1 MGGSGNITRF
11 IFVLILLFV
20 NLSGQFYFKYSIYDI
35 PLSEINFLY
44 LGNIFSLLLSFLII
58 LGAIVLYIFNR
69 GYELREFSVFTTI
82 MIMTIS
88 SYFIGYVLVTAN
100 YEPLNSYIMGLPSRR
115 VYLAIVF
122 IVNLFL
128 HYYMLAYIWGIL
140 LGRQSS
146 GSIKAVSGSV
156 LAIGLTLGFAYYF
169 ISSQDY
175 HNKNY
180 QSLPRYDSAVVLG
193 AAVWSNNKP
202 STIFEGR
209 IKKVYNLA
217 KQGKVRKIQLT
228 GGNAPG
234 EISEAQ
240 AAKNHLKSLG
250 LTGAYITIEE
260 ATSTTSQQIEFI
272 RENYFQNTLVKQN
285 IVIISDDF
293 HLARALEMSNFFNI
307 DVSGLAS
314 DYKLSLDKL
323 LYYRAR
329 ESIALVLFWLFGI

>member
-1 MGGSGNITRF
+1 MGSSGNIARF
-11 IFVLILLFV
+11 LFVLSLLLV
-20 NLSGQFYFKYSIYDI
+20 NLLGQIYFKYSIYEI
-35 PLSEINFLY
+35 PLSEINFFY
-44 LGNIFSLLLSFLII
+44 LGNIFNILLSLLII
-58 LGAIVLYIFNR
+58 LGAIILYVFNS

-82 MIMTIS
+82 LILTIS

-100 YEPLNSYIMGLPSRR
+100 YKPLNSYILGLPSRR
-115 VYLAIVF
+115 VYLAIIF
-122 IVNLFL
+122 LVNLSL

-146 GSIKAVSGSV
+146 GSIKAMSGSF

-175 HNKNY
+175 HNKDY
-180 QSLPRYDSAVVLG
+180 KTLPRYDNAVVLG

-202 STIFEGR
+202 STIFEER
-209 IKKVYNLA
+209 IKKVYNVA
-217 KQGKVRKIQLT
+217 MKGKVRNIQLT

-234 EISEAQ
+234 ELSEAQ
-240 AAKNHLKSLG
+240 AAKNYLKSLG

-260 ATSTTSQQIEFI
+260 ETSTTSQQIEFI
-272 RENYFQNTLVKQN
+272 REKYFNNSLMKQS

-293 HLARALEMSNFFNI
+293 HLPRALEMSKFFNLELN
-307 DVSGLAS
+307 GLAS